1 MITINDIK
9 VYDRNAKAHTPE
21 QIELLAKS
29 IKKFGWRSFILV
41 DQDGVIVA
49 GHGRWQAYQNYKN
62 KMDLP
67 EAYIMD
73 DKGNVIAGGPADWPL
88 SVDDEKAFRILD
100 NEIAAMTQNDH
111 NLAKEE
117 LAEIGD
123 QEIAEMLPPAL
134 QEIQTET
141 IEDFDNKNKEIDSN
155 DMQRPS
161 VINFAYNYTEYLN
174 MLDLI
179 QNATE
184 KLGCDTKEEMLK
196 QVLQQYE

>member
-1 MITINDIK
+1 MITIN

-29 IKKFGWRSFILV
+29 IKRFGWRSFILV

-49 GHGRWQAYQNYKN
+49 GHGRWHAYQNYKN

-73 DKGNVIAGGPADWPL
+73 DKGNIIAGGPADWAL
-88 SVDDEKAFRILD
+88 SVDNEKAFRILD
-100 NEIAAMTQNDH
+100 NEIAAMTQTDH

-117 LAEIGD
+117 LAEIED
-123 QEIAEMLPPAL
+123 QELAEMLPPAL
-134 QEIQTET
+134 QDIKTET